1 MSDSKPRDPM
11 SLYSTSSFGSL
22 KPCAIKEVDVPWSK
36 PRGVGELIPPPLQG
50 LYGSLLESS
59 VHAKG
64 VGGLCVAW
72 QSGLLLFPGAAAL
85 SVSMG
90 RGGCSCASSV
100 LIATSHHRLS
110 GRRLRKRVAAAFC
123 GAGGRPPPHSAKT
136 KALAVPRSCLKSL
149 GENASP
155 RRFPF
160 AKASR
165 TPRRTGPSLF
175 LQSRRYCTSPTLLCR
190 RRSLRLCAQLGRFP
204 GFKHLPWSRSGYN
217 QMTQDTL
224 PLQGHKLIMTP
235 AKSSFPPK
243 VTHHGFY

>member
-1 MSDSKPRDPM
+1 MAVGPP
-11 SLYSTSSFGSL
+11 SLSRGCRFVGEHGKGWVFVCIFCPYCNKSPSTER
-22 KPCAIKEVDVPWSK
+22 PTAAQTCD
-36 PRGVGELIPPPLQG
+36 RGVL
-50 LYGSLLESS
+50 
-59 VHAKG
+59 
-64 VGGLCVAW
+64 W
-72 QSGLLLFPGAAAL
+72 
-85 SVSMG
+85 
-90 RGGCSCASSV
+90 
-100 LIATSHHRLS
+100 
-110 GRRLRKRVAAAFC
+110 
-123 GAGGRPPPHSAKT
+123 GGRPTPPPHSAKT
-136 KALAVPRSCLKSL
+136 KASAVPCSCLKSL

-204 GFKHLPWSRSGYN
+204 GFKHLPWSRSGCN